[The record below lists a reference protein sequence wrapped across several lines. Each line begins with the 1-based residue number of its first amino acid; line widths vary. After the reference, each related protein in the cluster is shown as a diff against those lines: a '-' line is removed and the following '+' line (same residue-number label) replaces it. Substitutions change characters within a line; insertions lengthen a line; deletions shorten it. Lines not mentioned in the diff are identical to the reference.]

1 MILSASTLPDVYQG
15 NKRYPGGTFTCPGK
29 NRGLK
34 LEIRRPFFIVT
45 IKDGGLPMSG
55 DRSSLLDEHGDLGAE
70 PGSRPWAVAV
80 RREIQSGLKNVKSKA
95 DYLESMVTKFEKHHG
110 YKQLNDWDGNPF
122 VSYEYFC
129 LAKYPYGLG
138 YSKNHIDQIVHERR
152 SAQALA
158 ANPEVKELGEHRRP
172 TKEEEENK
180 GDNVTFTERGNSSSY
195 LVRRLKR
202 DAPEIAEGLANGE
215 YPSARRA
222 AIVAGIIRVPTP
234 LEQIIKL
241 WEKLNEEDKQAFFE
255 FIDESE

>member
-1 MILSASTLPDVYQG
+1 
-15 NKRYPGGTFTCPGK
+15 
-29 NRGLK
+29 
-34 LEIRRPFFIVT
+34 
-45 IKDGGLPMSG
+45 MSG

-95 DYLESMVTKFEKHHG
+95 EHLEVMIRGFEKHHG

-222 AIVAGIIRVPTP
+222 AIAAGIIREPTL
-234 LEQIIKL
+234 LEQVFKL
-241 WEKLNEEDKQAFFE
+241 WGKLSEEDKRIFADAVPE
-255 FIDESE
+255 VYLVNDGVS

>member
-1 MILSASTLPDVYQG
+1 MGSGKLP
-15 NKRYPGGTFTCPGK
+15 
-29 NRGLK
+29 
-34 LEIRRPFFIVT
+34 
-45 IKDGGLPMSG
+45 DGGLPMAG

-95 DYLESMVTKFEKHHG
+95 EHLEVMIRGFEKHHG

-158 ANPEVKELGEHRRP
+158 ANPEVKALAEP
-172 TKEEEENK
+172 TIGVGVPGPGRGNK
-180 GDNVTFTERGNSSSY
+180 TLDNVNGLSAQGGNSSSY

-222 AIVAGIIRVPTP
+222 AIAAGIIREPTL
-234 LEQIIKL
+234 LEQVFKL
-241 WEKLNEEDKQAFFE
+241 WGKLSEEDKRIFADAVPE
-255 FIDESE
+255 VYLVNDGVS